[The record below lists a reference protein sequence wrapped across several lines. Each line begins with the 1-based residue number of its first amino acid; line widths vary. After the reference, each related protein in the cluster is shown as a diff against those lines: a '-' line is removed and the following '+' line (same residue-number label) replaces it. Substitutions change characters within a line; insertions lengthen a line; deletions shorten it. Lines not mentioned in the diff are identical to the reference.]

1 MNNIPENIQKLI
13 KNLREQDNLATHLP
27 QYIVQTKE
35 RIYYCDDC
43 SGDYIWMDRDYNE
56 ADDEKYRE
64 LDEQDE
70 WQLSYENVQ
79 EGWHK
84 VPYKDIWHNKQPF
97 FTRVAAQEY
106 IDGNE
111 HNMNEPRI
119 YVESGYR
126 NAEWQ
131 MIRDYF
137 LTLDA
142 KEGD

>member
-1 MNNIPENIQKLI
+1 MNIPLNIQKLI

-35 RIYYCDDC
+35 RIYYCDDG
-43 SGDYIWMDRDYNE
+43 SGDYVWVDEDFNE
-56 ADDEKYRE
+56 ADDDKQKE

-70 WQLSYENVQ
+70 CQLSEENVD

-84 VPYKDIWHNKQPF
+84 VYYKDIWYSKQPF
-97 FTRVAAQEY
+97 FTHVAAQEY
-106 IDGNE
+106 IDGNK

-119 YVESGYR
+119 WVESGYR
-126 NAEWQ
+126 NAEWE

-137 LTLDA
+137 LTLGA
-142 KEGD
+142 KEED

>member
-1 MNNIPENIQKLI
+1 MNIPKNIQKLI
-13 KNLREQDNLATHLP
+13 KNLREQDNLGTNLP

-35 RIYYCDDC
+35 RIYYCDYG
-43 SGDYIWMDRDYNE
+43 SGDYVWVDEDFNE
-56 ADDEKYRE
+56 ADEDKQKE
-64 LDEQDE
+64 LGEQND
-70 WQLSYENVQ
+70 WQLSYENAQ

-97 FTRVAAQEY
+97 FTHVAAQEY
-106 IDGNE
+106 IDGNK
-111 HNMNEPRI
+111 HNLIEPRI
-119 YVESGYR
+119 YVESGYC
-126 NAEWQ
+126 NTEWQ